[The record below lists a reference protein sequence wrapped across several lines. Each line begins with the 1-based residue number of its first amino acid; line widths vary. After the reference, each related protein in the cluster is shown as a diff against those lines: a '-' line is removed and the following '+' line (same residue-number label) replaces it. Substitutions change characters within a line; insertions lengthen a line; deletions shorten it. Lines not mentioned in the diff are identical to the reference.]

1 MKIKNLLDHLAG
13 LILAVL
19 LRVVYPFK
27 HIRFG
32 RLPSHEIGHYA
43 TNIEVYLCERDA
55 FASNNRR
62 SFDFWYRNPD
72 GPVSNHQLDT
82 MWSRTIRIV
91 SSPAVKHADQI
102 SRRLPFGSKFSISHH
117 DRDAHALF
125 DKTLPHLSFTKDEI
139 DQGEKFLDT
148 LRRFPGQKHVCLAV
162 RDVSYKRSQFDDHD
176 PIRDEYRNSDINSYK
191 EVARTL
197 ASEGYLVF
205 RMGAKVNHPFEVD
218 SDGVFDYASNGMR
231 SDFLD
236 VYLSASC
243 EIFIS
248 SVLGIDSIA
257 EIFRRPRVLTNYI
270 PIANFGKYGPRDLI
284 IPKQYWKNDEGR
296 FLRFSEI
303 VQSPG
308 GLGSCTNSYEYG
320 RSGVGLIENSPAEIT
335 QATRELLALHA
346 GLLQLSSEDE
356 HRRKVFW
363 DYYNRLSP
371 APIRSAIAGQE
382 PNIGVKFLSENPH
395 WVT

>member
-1 MKIKNLLDHLAG
+1 MEIKNLFDLLG
-13 LILAVL
+13 GFVVAVL
-19 LRVVYPFK
+19 LRLLLPFRR
-27 HIRFG
+27 IRFG

-43 TNIEVYLCERDA
+43 TNVEVYLCERDA
-55 FASNNRR
+55 FASNHRR
-62 SFDFWYRNPD
+62 SLDYWYRNPD
-72 GPVSNHQLDT
+72 GPISNRQLDK

-91 SSPAVKHADQI
+91 SSPVIRYADQI
-102 SRRLPFGSKFSISHH
+102 SRRLPFGSRFSISHH

-125 DKTLPHLSFTKDEI
+125 DKTLPHLSFEKDEI
-139 DQGEKFLDT
+139 AQGERFLEN

-162 RDVSYKRSQFDDHD
+162 RDVSYKHDQFDDRD
-176 PIRDEYRNSDINSYK
+176 PKRDEYRNNDINNYK

-205 RMGAKVNHPFEVD
+205 RMGAKVQRPFDVE

-243 EIFIS
+243 EVFVS

-284 IPKQYWKNDEGR
+284 IPKQYWNEREER

-303 VQSPG
+303 VQSLG
-308 GLGSCTNSYEYG
+308 GLGACTNSYEYERLG
-320 RSGVGLIENSPAEIT
+320 IKLIENTADEIT
-335 QATRELLALHA
+335 RATLELLAMREGRLK
-346 GLLQLSSEDE
+346 LSPEDE
-356 HRRKVFW
+356 NRRDIFW
-363 DYYNRLSP
+363 DFYYQLSP
-371 APIRSAIAGQE
+371 APIRSQIMGQE
-382 PNIGVKFLSENPH
+382 PNIGLSFLRGNPH
-395 WVT
+395 WLS